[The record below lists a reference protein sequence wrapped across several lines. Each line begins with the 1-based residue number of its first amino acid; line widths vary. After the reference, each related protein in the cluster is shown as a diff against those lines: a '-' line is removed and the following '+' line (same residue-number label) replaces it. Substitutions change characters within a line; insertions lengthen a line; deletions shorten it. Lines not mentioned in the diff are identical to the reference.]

1 MVEPEHEPT
10 IAVER
15 EFVGRRVRVQ
25 VERVRLDDGTETLR
39 DMVYHPDSVVIVPL
53 DDDGNVVMV
62 RQYRKAAG
70 RELLEL
76 PAGVMDPGDASP
88 LEAARRELREE
99 TGLDADDL
107 RALGNFFAAPGSLTE
122 CLYSYLARGLRVSP
136 LPPDVDERIVV
147 ERVAFRDALRMAR
160 EGTLNDAKTLAS
172 LLLAEP
178 YAEGGEG

>member
-1 MVEPEHEPT
+1 MV
-10 IAVER
+10 
-15 EFVGRRVRVQ
+15 
-25 VERVRLDDGTETLR
+25 
-39 DMVYHPDSVVIVPL
+39 
-53 DDDGNVVMV
+53 
-62 RQYRKAAG
+62 
-70 RELLEL
+70 
-76 PAGVMDPGDASP
+76 DPGDASP

-178 YAEGGEG
+178 YVEGGEG